1 MNRQSH
7 GATLALAL
15 ALLVSGLSG
24 CAGARQREGE
34 ISDRERYWYYAGEAI
49 PSFNTWGRIDGWRP
63 LGRNELV
70 VWTRFDEAYI
80 LRVDPSCLELDTAI
94 GIRLESRVSGT
105 ISSGFDSV
113 RVGRY
118 SCRILGIHPL
128 DYRLMKQEERE
139 LRERKG
145 KNGT

>member
-1 MNRQSH
+1 MNRVV
-7 GATLALAL
+7 A
-15 ALLVSGLSG
+15 ALLVIAAGLATILAAG

-113 RVGRY
+113 RIGRH
-118 SCRILGIHPL
+118 SCRILKIHPL

-139 LRERKG
+139 LRERKEKDG
-145 KNGT
+145 R